1 MNNIESFVSDLLHI
15 DEVNKNKMLDLE
27 AGKDNTY
34 YLTYGDPA
42 DNMTD
47 LTKNGVE
54 ILKIIKSHIGK
65 VGNTV
70 LRGSAEAGSDE
81 QLIGAHKN
89 VLNWCSR
96 SGERNPR
103 ELDKYIKAVYKE
115 LDLTGNNPLFLSIG
129 TVSWK
134 LVSTGNETRAVET
147 PFLIFPIRLIRSVA
161 TSPISIEFI
170 DEDIYINP
178 CFVAKLRQ
186 VYGEEILRGFPSP
199 SGNELDFDTPVDLDV
214 LGDGVA
220 YFDAVEKY
228 MEACRG
234 THKDNV
240 FSFDR
245 NVVAISQYDHDEIC
259 MYYDIKRHKDEV
271 YSHPLVNRMFTES
284 VDGNI
289 PPMQEFDG
297 TPSFIKEYD
306 HIQED
311 MIRRVLAGE
320 SLIIKGPP
328 GTGKTLT
335 IVNMIATLLEQGKK
349 VMLASEKLAALSE
362 VYNKLPDELRDF
374 VMLLACETEAQAAK
388 LNPSIVKRELSALV
402 RQAEEAAPLHS
413 SIYSDKNSALSRM
426 SLSRRALVKYFTE
439 TFYEK
444 DVIGLNYYEALDIV
458 EKHPDIEVPM
468 VKDKPFAEPMC
479 FIGMDR
485 EVYNSIYSTV
495 KEAARHYSALTG
507 KETHPMILC
516 PWYSFISKLENT
528 DLAVELNRK
537 TSERV
542 GDVLATADSLFAG
555 AEIEDF
561 LGLGIT
567 ETRDLLEADVTEEE
581 VILFSEKNRDAI
593 DILREAYLELCKIP
607 ENVFDSIRVKH
618 GEEFDAAAAWLS
630 GTKLDPALNMHDIE
644 VINSKRELL
653 SSIRLIEEISLN
665 LIIGKIDKLNEEILA
680 HREKMYEVFPTNIT
694 EEQLKKIE
702 EAVKSLAKYRGKGE
716 PKLLFGA
723 PKTAIKELSAIS
735 YLANPT
741 FEQIVAGVC
750 EMEDMLKCD
759 AAISELDNELA
770 KLFRRAVTKSDR
782 EAVLLLCHKSN
793 QLGIPADDYLRA
805 VTESYEVIQKAIA
818 SAEGPVNVTVGE
830 LQTVF
835 AAANALNTV
844 CLNFSL
850 FSGTEFKPT
859 EDGVVYSRE
868 LLCKMKRDAK
878 CAIAVCKFIYNDTVK
893 FKPIEELARAVVY
906 LTENGKPLA
915 RAIDDMLKSLKD
927 AGEKTFKNYY
937 SERQDD
943 LIFAYLN
950 IYLLEACDKSV
961 LNAAERYFAIRS
973 TKFDA
978 ISVASFFF
986 PFEASLADRGEYEFE
1001 EIFEHSAYELACRAK
1016 RLTFET
1022 KNGRGNEISRQMDI
1036 FAEADDKVREYNVK
1050 TIRESCLRRI
1060 RACDK
1065 SSFAFL
1071 NSSRDN
1077 INNLRKIFKNY
1088 GESILKLKKCML
1100 VSPATVSVLFGAD
1113 CYSDFDVLIV
1123 DESSQLE
1130 PTKILPVL
1138 FRSKQVVLVGDEW
1151 QMPPIRHF
1159 TKAAEH
1165 TIVSDN
1171 GTMTNLS
1178 PETSVLA
1185 LALHSKQFDCKELG
1199 CHYRSKTEALIA
1211 FSQSNYYPYMR
1222 TFPAPIPRADG
1233 LGFKDVYI
1241 ADGRS
1246 EGGVNE
1252 AEARAAIAELE
1263 AHFDKYYDPETGVL
1277 SESVGVVA
1285 FGESQLSKIE
1295 SYVKANLTLKSK
1307 IGRALDNFDDL
1318 PEKLVFFKTIETVQ
1332 GQETDH
1338 MIISLTYGKDKNGN
1352 IREAY
1357 GDLGRGSF
1365 GECIFNVAVT
1375 RARASVTMIHSVRH
1389 TEIENRFI
1397 KSYLEITEKFDRDG
1411 RMQFISA
1418 GDTKKLGFI
1427 RSVADFI
1434 IEELGIPEERVVINC
1449 GATEGSVRLP
1459 IAILSP
1465 DMSEAMLA
1473 IFCETP
1479 SSGTNY
1485 IDDNIRYYNILRS
1498 RGWNLHKVFIHDWV
1512 DNKDNEKQTIAEAI
1526 ERFVGIGE
1534 E

>member
-1 MNNIESFVSDLLHI
+1 MNNIESFVQDLLHI

-42 DNMTD
+42 DSTTD
-47 LTKNGVE
+47 LTKNGVQ
-54 ILKIIKSHIGK
+54 ILKIISEHIGK

-70 LRGSAEAGSDE
+70 LRGSAEAGNDE

-89 VLNWCSR
+89 VLNWCAR
-96 SGERNPR
+96 NGERNPK
-103 ELDKYIKAVYKE
+103 ELDKYIRAVYKE

-129 TVSWK
+129 TISWK
-134 LVSTGNETRAVET
+134 LLTTGNETRAVET

-161 TSPISIEFI
+161 TSPIAIEFL
-170 DEDIYINP
+170 DEDIYVNP
-178 CFVAKLRQ
+178 CFIAKLRQ
-186 VYGEEILRGFPSP
+186 VYGETILRGFPSP
-199 SGNELDFDTPVDLDV
+199 TGASLDFDTPIDLES
-214 LGDGVA
+214 LGDGSA

-228 MEACRG
+228 IEACRG

-259 MYYDIKRHKDEV
+259 MYYDIKRHKEEV
-271 YSHPLVNRMFTES
+271 YNHPLVNRMFTES
-284 VDGNI
+284 LDGNI
-289 PPMQEFDG
+289 PPVREFDG
-297 TPSFIKEYD
+297 VPSFIKEYD

-402 RQAEEAAPLHS
+402 RAAEDAPPLHS
-413 SIYSDKNSALSRM
+413 SVYSDKNSAMGRM

-439 TFYEK
+439 TFHEK

-458 EKHPDIEVPM
+458 EKYPDIEIPFI
-468 VKDKPFAEPMC
+468 KDKPFVAPEA

-485 EVYNSIYSTV
+485 ETFNSMYSTV
-495 KEAARHYSALTG
+495 KEAAMHFSALTG
-507 KETHPMILC
+507 KEAHPMVLC
-516 PWYSFISKLENT
+516 PWYSFNSVLENT
-528 DLAVELNRK
+528 ELATELNRK
-537 TSERV
+537 ISDKV
-542 GDVLATADSLFAG
+542 ADVLSKAEAVFSAADIYDFG
-555 AEIEDF
+555 A
-561 LGLGIT
+561 LGIT
-567 ETRDLLEADVTEEE
+567 ETRDLLLADVTEED
-581 VILFSEKNRDAI
+581 VKLFSEKNADAI
-593 DILREAYLELCKIP
+593 DLLRDAYIKLSALSEDAFFKT
-607 ENVFDSIRVKH
+607 SVKH
-618 GEEFDAAAAWLS
+618 TADFSAISATLAAS
-630 GTKLDPALNMHDIE
+630 KLDPTLTLRDAD
-644 VINSKRELL
+644 VIYEKRELL
-653 SSIRLIEEISLN
+653 GSIRLIEEINLN
-665 LIIGKIDKLNEEILA
+665 LIIGKIDKLMAEILA

-694 EEQLKKIE
+694 EENLKRVE
-702 EAVKSLAKYRGKGE
+702 EAVKHLAKYRGKSE
-716 PKLLFGA
+716 PKLMFGA
-723 PKTAIKELSAIS
+723 PKSAIKELSAIS
-735 YLANPT
+735 YLSNPT
-741 FEQIVAGVC
+741 FEQIVAAVC
-750 EMEDMLKCD
+750 EMEDMLKLD
-759 AAISELDNELA
+759 AEICELDNELA
-770 KLFRRAVTKSDR
+770 KLFRRAISKSDR

-793 QLGIPADDYLRA
+793 EAGIPADDYLCA
-805 VTESYEVIQKAIA
+805 ICDAHDMIGKAIVACECDPSFTLGDICKAYEAA
-818 SAEGPVNVTVGE
+818 S
-830 LQTVF
+830 
-835 AAANALNTV
+835 ALNTL
-844 CLNFSL
+844 CLNYSL
-850 FSGTEFKPT
+850 FAGTEFAPEKEET
-859 EDGVVYSRE
+859 VYSAD
-868 LLCKMKRDAK
+868 LLRKMKRDAS
-878 CAIAVCKFIYNDTVK
+878 CAIAVCKFIYNDSVK
-893 FKPIEELARAVVY
+893 FKPIDELASAVVT
-906 LTENGKPLA
+906 LTKNGKPLA
-915 RAIDDMLKSLKD
+915 AAIDSMLADMRAAGD
-927 AGEKTFKNYY
+927 ATFKNYY
-937 SERQDD
+937 SSCQDD
-943 LIFAYLN
+943 LAFAYLN
-950 IYLLEACDKSV
+950 IYMLEACDKSV

-973 TKFDA
+973 TTVGA
-978 ISVASFFF
+978 IPIASFLL
-986 PFEASLADRGEYEFE
+986 PFESGASDRGEYALEV
-1001 EIFEHSAYELACRAK
+1001 IFEHSAYALASAAK
-1016 RLTFET
+1016 RRTFET
-1022 KNGRGNEISRQMDI
+1022 KNGRGNEMARQMDI
-1036 FAEADDKVREYNVK
+1036 FAESENTVREFNVK
-1050 TIRESCLRRI
+1050 TIRESCLQRI
-1060 RACDK
+1060 RTCDK
-1065 SSFAFL
+1065 GSFAFL

-1077 INNLRKIFKNY
+1077 INNLRRIFKLH
-1088 GESILKLKKCML
+1088 G

-1113 CYSDFDVLIV
+1113 CFSDFDVLIV

-1165 TIVSDN
+1165 TVVSDN

-1185 LALHSKQFDCKELG
+1185 LALHSKQFDCKELA

-1222 TFPAPIPRADG
+1222 TFPAAVPRAVG

-1241 ADGRS
+1241 PDGCS
-1246 EGGVNE
+1246 AGGVNE
-1252 AEARAAIAELE
+1252 AEARAAVSELE
-1263 AHFDKYYDPETGVL
+1263 LHFDKYYDESTVTL

-1295 SYVKANLTLKSK
+1295 SLVKSNLNLKAK

-1318 PEKLVFFKTIETVQ
+1318 PEKLIFFKTIETVQ

-1389 TEIENRFI
+1389 SEIDNRFI
-1397 KSYLEITEKFDRDG
+1397 KSYLEIVEKFDRDG
-1411 RMQFISA
+1411 RMQFLSE
-1418 GDTKKLGFI
+1418 GDTKRLGFI

-1434 IEELGIPEERVVINC
+1434 INELGIPEERVVINC

-1465 DMSEAMLA
+1465 DMSAAMLG
-1473 IFCETP
+1473 IYCETP
-1479 SSGTNY
+1479 TTGINY
-1485 IDDNIRYYNILRS
+1485 IDTNIRYYNILKS
-1498 RGWNLHKVFIHDWV
+1498 RGWNLHKVFIHDWY
-1512 DNKDNEKQTIAEAI
+1512 DNKDNEKQVIAEAI
-1526 ERFVGIGE
+1526 ERFVGLPE
-1534 E
+1534 